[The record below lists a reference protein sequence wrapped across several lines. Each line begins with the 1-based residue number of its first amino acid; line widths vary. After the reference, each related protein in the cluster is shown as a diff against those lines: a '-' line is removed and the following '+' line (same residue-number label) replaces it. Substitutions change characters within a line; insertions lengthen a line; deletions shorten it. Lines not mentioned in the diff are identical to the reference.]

1 MLPTHDRPQFPRCI
15 LPLKWV
21 RAVFDADAG
30 RKGELSQG
38 VRYLVSRTCLSLG
51 SIARGAFSPA
61 RSISN
66 LVCPPVMPRRP
77 LTARSRSTKSPSAR
91 PFSGRPGAS
100 AGTAPAGVS
109 HGCLSCVI
117 PVSRL
122 VAVLLREPLNC
133 EIVISQYMYSKAV
146 TQRYPLQVLQCNQDH
161 SLLVPPAH
169 EPLPSALARQCR
181 PPAKQRILPVAAEGC
196 ILRQGR
202 SRHCLAGQLA
212 ARRAPGN
219 KQRDTVRSVA
229 GKEDDYLYTGLL
241 HQASRVAMQ
250 PAATPE
256 VRANGSQPA
265 RRLCR
270 SNHCLE
276 DDLLRDLPC
285 SSKPYPRL
293 CLHRASWVAG
303 GQLQAD
309 PKLHF
314 GIKIDEGE
322 GQGAICSRSRQGR
335 EGREEESAA

>member
-1 MLPTHDRPQFPRCI
+1 
-15 LPLKWV
+15 
-21 RAVFDADAG
+21 
-30 RKGELSQG
+30 
-38 VRYLVSRTCLSLG
+38 
-51 SIARGAFSPA
+51 
-61 RSISN
+61 
-66 LVCPPVMPRRP
+66 
-77 LTARSRSTKSPSAR
+77 
-91 PFSGRPGAS
+91 
-100 AGTAPAGVS
+100 
-109 HGCLSCVI
+109 
-117 PVSRL
+117 
-122 VAVLLREPLNC
+122 VLLREPLKC

-146 TQRYPLQVLQCNQDH
+146 TQRYPLQVLQCNQEN

-181 PPAKQRILPVAAEGC
+181 LPAKQRILPVAAEGC

-212 ARRAPGN
+212 ARRAPRN

-229 GKEDDYLYTGLL
+229 GRKDYLYTGLL

-256 VRANGSQPA
+256 AGANGSQPA

-270 SNHCLE
+270 SSHCLE

-285 SSKPYPRL
+285 SSKPYPCL

-309 PKLHF
+309 PKLHLS
-314 GIKIDEGE
+314 IKIDEGE
-322 GQGAICSRSRQGR
+322 GQGAICSRSRQR
-335 EGREEESAA
+335 AERAERRSRPHDR